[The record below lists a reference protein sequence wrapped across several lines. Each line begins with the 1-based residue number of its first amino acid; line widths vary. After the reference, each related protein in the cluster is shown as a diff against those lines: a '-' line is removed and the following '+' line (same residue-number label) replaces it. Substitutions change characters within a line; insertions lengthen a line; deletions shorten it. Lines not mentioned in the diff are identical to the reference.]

1 MGPAGSGSG
10 GAPSVFLRTAN
21 CSGGLALAKDWTIPS
36 TSAPYLGCANVDVS
50 PFGYADFIAGA
61 VAPQYLYFDE
71 VLPANWTATDFAI
84 MFYAGQAGTT
94 GWAMQAACFAA
105 GGRALTGTPVYG
117 AAVSA
122 TGTVSG
128 AGSVATATVAGVAA
142 NGVAGCAPGA
152 AVQYRLT
159 RTDASA
165 VTDAYVIGTTETLR
179 SN

>member
-1 MGPAGSGSG
+1 V
-10 GAPSVFLRTAN
+10 PSVFLRTAN

-36 TSAPYLGCANVDVS
+36 VSAPYLGCANVDVS

-61 VAPQYLYFDE
+61 VAPQYLYYGE
-71 VLPANWTATDFAI
+71 VLPANWTATDFTVT
-84 MFYAGQAGTT
+84 FYAGQAGTT
-94 GWAMQAACFAA
+94 VWAMQAACFAA
-105 GGRALTGTPVYG
+105 GGSALTGTPAFG
-117 AAVSA
+117 TAVSA
-122 TGTVSG
+122 TGTASG
-128 AGSVATATVAGVAA
+128 PGSVATATLTGVAA

-152 AVQYRLT
+152 AVEYRLT

>member
-1 MGPAGSGSG
+1 
-10 GAPSVFLRTAN
+10 VFLRTAN
-21 CSGGLALAKDWTIPS
+21 CSGGVALAKDWTIPS
-36 TSAPYLGCANVDVS
+36 ASAPYLGCANVDVS

-61 VAPQYLYFDE
+61 GAPQYLYYSE
-71 VLPANWTATDFAI
+71 VLPLKWTDTDFTIA
-84 MFYAGQAGTT
+84 FYGVQAGTT
-94 GWAMQAACFAA
+94 EWSMQAACFQP
-105 GGRALTGTPVYG
+105 GGPPLTGTPVYG
-117 AAVSA
+117 TAVSG
-122 TGTVSG
+122 TGTASG
-128 AGSVATATVAGVAA
+128 PGSVGTATLTGVAA